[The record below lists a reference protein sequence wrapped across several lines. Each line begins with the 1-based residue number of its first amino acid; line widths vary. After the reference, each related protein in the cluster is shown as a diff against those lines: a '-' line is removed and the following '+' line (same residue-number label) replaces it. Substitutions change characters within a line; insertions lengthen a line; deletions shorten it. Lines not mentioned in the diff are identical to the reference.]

1 MKMKRVAIVALIL
14 GFVTAVTGLI
24 MPLIYWSS
32 YTANHGAI
40 GIIGGA
46 GAPTYG
52 FALAALFDGL
62 PMELIIV
69 GVGLMIVSGL
79 YLILSKIIKKNR

>member
-1 MKMKRVAIVALIL
+1 MKRVAIVALIL

-52 FALAALFDGL
+52 FVLATLFDGL
-62 PMELIIV
+62 PTKLIIV
-69 GVGLMIVSGL
+69 GVGLIIVSGL